1 MAVRRFG
8 VSLEEGLLESLDTYV
23 REKHFSN
30 RSQAIRHLVK
40 SHLIEK
46 KWEAD
51 QQVAGVIVMAYDH
64 HKRDIMTKSTNI
76 QHEFHDVVLATQHFH
91 LNHDYCLETISVK
104 GKASR
109 LMALSD
115 RLISLK
121 GIKDGKLVMSGAD

>member
-8 VSLEEGLLESLDTYV
+8 VSLEEGLLESLDKYV

-40 SHLIEK
+40 NHLIEK